1 MKKIYVTKPFLP
13 PINEFVEYLEK
24 IWERKILTNNGPLH
38 LEFESKL
45 CDYLGVK
52 YVSLVNNA
60 TAGLM
65 IAIEALGLKNEIIT
79 TPFSFIATSHSIK
92 WNRCKPVFVDTDRI
106 TGNLLP
112 ENVEEALNNKTT
124 GILAT
129 HNFGIPSN
137 LDRMKILSE
146 KHKIP
151 LIYDAAPAIG
161 VKINGD
167 SILKFGDVSV
177 LSFHATK
184 IFNTFEGGAIICNT
198 KELKDKVDK
207 IRNFGITDEETVSC
221 LGLNGKM
228 SEVNAAMGLLQ
239 LKYIKKVISKRKN
252 IYEMYREG
260 LNASEKIQMIEIDK
274 NIEYNYSYFPIL
286 FGGKDIRDK
295 IYKSLKEN
303 NIYCR
308 KYWYPLITEHDIYNK
323 INMDK
328 TLKNAKDMSNKI
340 LNIPLYPDLK
350 KKHVEIVINTINKI
364 LV

>member
-13 PINEFVEYLEK
+13 PIDEYVEYLEK
-24 IWERKILTNNGPLH
+24 IWEKKILTNNGPLNS
-38 LEFESKL
+38 EFESKL
-45 CDYLGVK
+45 AEYLGVK
-52 YVSLVNNA
+52 YISLVNNA
-60 TAGLM
+60 TTGLM
-65 IAIEALGLKNEIIT
+65 IALEALSLKNEIIT

-92 WNRCKPVFVDTDRI
+92 WNRLKPVFVDTDKL

-112 ENVEEALNNKTT
+112 ENVEEAVTNKTS

-137 LDRMKILSE
+137 LNRMKILSE
-146 KHKIP
+146 KYKIP

-167 SILKFGDVSV
+167 SILKFGDISV

-184 IFNTFEGGAIICNT
+184 IFNTFEGGAIICKT
-198 KELKDKVDK
+198 KELKERVDK
-207 IRNFGITDEETVSC
+207 IRNFGITDEETVDC

-228 SEVNAAMGLLQ
+228 SELNAAMGILQ
-239 LKYIKKVISKRKN
+239 LKYINKVIMERKN
-252 IYEMYREG
+252 IYERYREG
-260 LNASEKIQMIEIDK
+260 INTSDKIQMIEIKK

-286 FGGKDIRDK
+286 FGGKEIRDK
-295 IYKSLKEN
+295 IYILLKEN

-308 KYWYPLITEHDIYNK
+308 KYWYPLITEHETYHEKDIYK
-323 INMDK
+323 R
-328 TLKNAKDMSNKI
+328 LENAKDISNKI

-350 KKHVEIVINTINKI
+350 KKDVELVISTINKAFI
-364 LV
+364 

>member
-13 PINEFVEYLEK
+13 PIDEYVEYLEK
-24 IWERKILTNNGPLH
+24 IWEKKILTNSGPLH
-38 LEFESKL
+38 SEFESKL
-45 CDYLGVK
+45 AKFLGVK
-52 YVSLVNNA
+52 YISLVNNA

-65 IAIEALGLKNEIIT
+65 IALEALSLKNEIIT

-92 WNRCKPVFVDTDRI
+92 WNRLKPVFVDTDKL

-112 ENVEEALNNKTT
+112 ENVEEAVTNKTS

-146 KHKIP
+146 KYKIP

-167 SILKFGDVSV
+167 SILKFGDISV

-184 IFNTFEGGAIICNT
+184 IFNTFEGGAIICKT
-198 KELKDKVDK
+198 KELKDRVDK
-207 IRNFGITDEETVSC
+207 IRNFGITDEETVAC

-228 SEVNAAMGLLQ
+228 SEVNAAMGILQ
-239 LKYIKKVISKRKN
+239 LKYINKVIKKRKN
-252 IYEMYREG
+252 IYERYREG
-260 LNASEKIQMIEIDK
+260 INTSEKIQMIGINK
-274 NIEYNYSYFPIL
+274 NVEYNYSYFPIL
-286 FGGKDIRDK
+286 FGGKDVRDK
-295 IYKSLKEN
+295 IYILLKEN

-308 KYWYPLITEHDIYNK
+308 KYWYPLITEHKTYHKKGIDR
-323 INMDK
+323 

-350 KKHVEIVINTINKI
+350 KKDVEIVINTINKV
-364 LV
+364 LF